1 MPGFFEALSNR
12 QEPLKKIYTVTVEGK
27 TLEVSHTTKLEVL
40 KIGEENY
47 MINPNKTGDTIIL
60 KPKKTVCFPKLSK
73 SAEGIL
79 FQDNNPFWAVSQGKG
94 GHTWKT
100 E

>member
-27 TLEVSHTTKLEVL
+27 TLEVSHTKKLEVL

-47 MINPNKTGDTIIL
+47 SRIMVPPGIWFGFMGINL
-60 KPKKTVCFPKLSK
+60 KDSLVLNIASCLHDPEEVQRLDIKKISYNWVK
-73 SAEGIL
+73 
-79 FQDNNPFWAVSQGKG
+79 
-94 GHTWKT
+94 
-100 E
+100 

>member
-1 MPGFFEALSNR
+1 MPGFFEALSSR
-12 QEPLKKIYTVTVEGK
+12 KTSSKKIHTITVEGK
-27 TLEVSHTTKLEVL
+27 TLEVSHTKKLEVL

-47 MINPNKTGDTIIL
+47 MINTSKTGDTIVL
-60 KPKKTVCFPKLSK
+60 KPKQNVRFTKLSK
-73 SAEGIL
+73 SIEGML
-79 FQDNNPFWAVSQGKG
+79 FQDNNPFWPVSQGKG